1 MFCERKLPVFR
12 HNSFFKWILNQA
24 ETICWE
30 EKQQNWF
37 QTEKKICQKCHF
49 FSKRDKTI
57 HGKQKL
63 RSLFKDFFTKKDETF
78 YFFQFFFS
86 KSVERIIWNVYCLWS
101 RSKLF
106 SQFNLPLA
114 RLHKKQI
121 STIFFLFLSLSWS
134 DTCLI
139 LILFAPLDFTYFLLS
154 QLFIHLLLPSCTSS
168 LVEKPL
174 TGED

>member
-1 MFCERKLPVFR
+1 M
-12 HNSFFKWILNQA
+12 SF
-24 ETICWE
+24 
-30 EKQQNWF
+30 
-37 QTEKKICQKCHF
+37 
-49 FSKRDKTI
+49 
-57 HGKQKL
+57 
-63 RSLFKDFFTKKDETF
+63 LFKTWQDYSWQAKTKIAFQRFFTKKNETF

-106 SQFNLPLA
+106 SQFNLSLA

-134 DTCLI
+134 DTWKFLLI
-139 LILFAPLDFTYFLLS
+139 LILFAPLDFSYFLLS

-168 LVEKPL
+168 LLEKPL